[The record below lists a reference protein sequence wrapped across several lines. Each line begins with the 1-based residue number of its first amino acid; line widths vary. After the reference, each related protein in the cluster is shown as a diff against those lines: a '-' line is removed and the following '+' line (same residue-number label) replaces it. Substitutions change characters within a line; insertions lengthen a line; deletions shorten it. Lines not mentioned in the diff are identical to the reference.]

1 MMWID
6 VRGMKER
13 ERMREKRKERK
24 THPIDRR
31 KQSHPTNGTSA
42 YFRNHTLEPGK
53 EEKRRVKEWEKSSE
67 EEQKEEKQKEELQK
81 EKWERIEG
89 KK

>member
-6 VRGMKER
+6 VR
-13 ERMREKRKERK
+13 RMKERK

-53 EEKRRVKEWEKSSE
+53 EEKRRVEEWKKSSE
-67 EEQKEEKQKEELQK
+67 GKREEKLQK
-81 EKWERIEG
+81 SRRG
-89 KK
+89 